1 MILASFLDALR
12 KIYLRL
18 QDSSVVWVV
27 TGSLGLAL
35 QGVPVEVHDIDLQ
48 TDGAGAYEIEHRLAE
63 YVTQPVQHRV
73 SERIRSH
80 FGALEIDGV
89 QVEIMGAFQK
99 RLDDGDWEAPVD
111 VAQHRRWVKLD
122 DMQIPVL
129 ALEYE
134 LQAYRL
140 LGRSDKAEVI
150 HQWLQ
155 KRSDLP
161 GI

>member
-1 MILASFLDALR
+1 MIPAPFLDVLR
-12 KIYLRL
+12 KIYRCL
-18 QDSSVVWVV
+18 QDSSAVWVV

-48 TDGAGAYEIEHRLAE
+48 TDGAGAYEIERRLAE
-63 YVTQPVQHRV
+63 YVTQPVQHWV

-99 RLDDGDWEAPVD
+99 RLDDENWEEPVD
-111 VAQHRRWVKLD
+111 VVQHRRWVKLE

-134 LQAYRL
+134 EQAYRL
-140 LGRSDKAEVI
+140 LGRSEKAEVI

-155 KRSDLP
+155 KQSHVA
-161 GI
+161 

>member
-1 MILASFLDALR
+1 M
-12 KIYLRL
+12 
-18 QDSSVVWVV
+18 V
-27 TGSLGLAL
+27 TL
-35 QGVPVEVHDIDLQ
+35 VE
-48 TDGAGAYEIEHRLAE
+48 E
-63 YVTQPVQHRV
+63 
-73 SERIRSH
+73 
-80 FGALEIDGV
+80 
-89 QVEIMGAFQK
+89 
-99 RLDDGDWEAPVD
+99 PVD
-111 VAQHRRWVKLD
+111 VALHRRWVKLD

-140 LGRSDKAEVI
+140 LGRSEKAEVI